1 MYSLAYFVR
10 DHTAKLFGS
19 CGRDQHGVQTLK
31 IDAWQKCS
39 LHIRACGG
47 EVRPASKCRKKWQDL
62 SSLAKKYNLARA
74 GHNVTGTALTLT
86 FNQSIGPLKQSVQLY
101 YDLNFRV

>member
-31 IDAWQKCS
+31 MDAWQKCS
-39 LHIRACGG
+39 LQIRACGG
-47 EVRPASKCRKKWQDL
+47 EVRPASKCRKEMAR
-62 SSLAKKYNLARA
+62 SLLPRQKVQSCPGWAQCYRY
-74 GHNVTGTALTLT
+74 GTN
-86 FNQSIGPLKQSVQLY
+86 FDFQSINWSFKTISAIVL
-101 YDLNFRV
+101 